1 MQKILRIDPK
11 DNLIVALRDLAQ
23 GDIIENEGQRIQ
35 LVTDVPAK
43 HKFTREP
50 VPVGGIVTLYGVP
63 VGKAVAPLQSGERIT
78 VDNVVHYA
86 AEVDLSDA
94 VPYMWKAPDVSRWAN
109 RTFDGVIRPE
119 HMLEMKE
126 GAILCNAGH
135 FDVEVDVAGLRA
147 LAKESREVRHNIEG
161 FLLPNGKTIY
171 LLAEGRLVNLAAG
184 DGHPAEIMD
193 MSFALQ
199 AECAAVWR
207 SAAGT

>member
-1 MQKILRIDPK
+1 MSVGHAGRGLRQRIRLCRKSSRIDPK

-23 GDIIENEGQRIQ
+23 GDIIENEGQQ
-35 LVTDVPAK
+35 YPVVTDVPAK

-109 RTFDGVIRPE
+109 RTFDGVIRPT
-119 HMLEMKE
+119 
-126 GAILCNAGH
+126 GAWGPRTIGSS
-135 FDVEVDVAGLRA
+135 
-147 LAKESREVRHNIEG
+147 SRWCSV
-161 FLLPNGKTIY
+161 KTAT
-171 LLAEGRLVNLAAG
+171 L
-184 DGHPAEIMD
+184 
-193 MSFALQ
+193 
-199 AECAAVWR
+199 
-207 SAAGT
+207 

>member
-109 RTFDGVIRPE
+109 RTFDGVIRPD
-119 HMLEMKE
+119 
-126 GAILCNAGH
+126 GRVGPRTIGSS
-135 FDVEVDVAGLRA
+135 
-147 LAKESREVRHNIEG
+147 SRWCSV
-161 FLLPNGKTIY
+161 KTAT
-171 LLAEGRLVNLAAG
+171 L
-184 DGHPAEIMD
+184 
-193 MSFALQ
+193 
-199 AECAAVWR
+199 
-207 SAAGT
+207 

>member
-94 VPYMWKAPDVSRWAN
+94 VPYMWKAPGRLPA
-109 RTFDGVIRPE
+109 GRP
-119 HMLEMKE
+119 HVRRR
-126 GAILCNAGH
+126 
-135 FDVEVDVAGLRA
+135 DPPRRA
-147 LAKESREVRHNIEG
+147 RGDRE
-161 FLLPNGKTIY
+161 
-171 LLAEGRLVNLAAG
+171 LLAH
-184 DGHPAEIMD
+184 HPAGV
-193 MSFALQ
+193 L
-199 AECAAVWR
+199 
-207 SAAGT
+207 

>member
-94 VPYMWKAPDVSRWAN
+94 VHV
-109 RTFDGVIRPE
+109 
-119 HMLEMKE
+119 E
-126 GAILCNAGH
+126 GPGRLPLGEPH
-135 FDVEVDVAGLRA
+135 VRRRDPPRRA
-147 LAKESREVRHNIEG
+147 RGDRE
-161 FLLPNGKTIY
+161 
-171 LLAEGRLVNLAAG
+171 LLAH
-184 DGHPAEIMD
+184 HPAGV
-193 MSFALQ
+193 L
-199 AECAAVWR
+199 
-207 SAAGT
+207 